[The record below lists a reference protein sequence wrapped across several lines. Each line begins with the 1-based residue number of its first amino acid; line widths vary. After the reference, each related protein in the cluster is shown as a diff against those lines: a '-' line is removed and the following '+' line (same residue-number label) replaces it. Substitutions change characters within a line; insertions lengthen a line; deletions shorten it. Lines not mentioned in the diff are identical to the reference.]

1 MSSKPQIITHKFAYF
16 VENEKILSKKMFYVD
31 VQRESYVK
39 NLSELKTLLQT
50 FIAKKYKNCITKIG
64 FSSEKE
70 LFNIFNKM
78 FNNSK
83 GFFNKVVVRKMLYQF
98 WLSIQEIFKQIRY
111 RNNSTLP
118 PSKLSYVDEQALQN
132 NFYIR
137 LEISARGRQIYEP
150 PAMDSEADSKTA
162 RISSYGIIY
171 PIHEA
176 IFNSNLR

>member
-1 MSSKPQIITHKFAYF
+1 MSKGKHQIITHKFAYF

-39 NLSELKTLLQT
+39 NLTELKTLLQT

-83 GFFNKVVVRKMLYQF
+83 GFFNKVVVRKILYQF
-98 WLSIQEIFKQIRY
+98 WLSI
-111 RNNSTLP
+111 
-118 PSKLSYVDEQALQN
+118 
-132 NFYIR
+132 
-137 LEISARGRQIYEP
+137 
-150 PAMDSEADSKTA
+150 
-162 RISSYGIIY
+162 
-171 PIHEA
+171 
-176 IFNSNLR
+176 